1 MKNSPKESLES
12 HLFKEGC
19 PTMYLAVYCWPRA
32 KHIHFFP
39 LQTRAPSYLL
49 THGFLPMLFFV
60 WCSGAPLPI
69 QVFGQKHRVFFHL
82 PWKLSMYWLEFSSF
96 ISFQLRFVF
105 KGYDGREYGICIWI
119 ITRLALTISFLY
131 LQAVCQ
137 RPFSYKEIKANAVFF
152 SKKNRKT
159 MEENQFFAF

>member
-1 MKNSPKESLES
+1 MSYYVLSCLLLTTRKTHSIFSPSDASAL
-12 HLFKEGC
+12 
-19 PTMYLAVYCWPRA
+19 
-32 KHIHFFP
+32 
-39 LQTRAPSYLL
+39 LL

-60 WCSGAPLPI
+60 WCSLPI
-69 QVFGQKHRVFFHL
+69 QVFRQKHQFFQL
-82 PWKLSMYWLEFSSF
+82 PWKLSMYWLGFSSF

-105 KGYDGREYGICIWI
+105 KGYDGRESGICIWI
-119 ITRLALTISFLY
+119 ITLLALTISFLY

-159 MEENQFFAF
+159 MEENQFFAI

>member
-32 KHIHFFP
+32 KHIQFFP
-39 LQTRAPSYLL
+39 LQTRAPSYSRMDFYRCC
-49 THGFLPMLFFV
+49 FL
-60 WCSGAPLPI
+60 SGAPLPI
-69 QVFGQKHRVFFHL
+69 QVFRQKHRFFFN
-82 PWKLSMYWLEFSSF
+82 SMYWLGFSSS

-105 KGYDGREYGICIWI
+105 KGYDGRESGICIWI
-119 ITRLALTISFLY
+119 ITLLALTISFLY

-152 SKKNRKT
+152 SKKIEKRWKRIN
-159 MEENQFFAF
+159 FFAI

>member
-32 KHIHFFP
+32 KHIQFFP
-39 LQTRAPSYLL
+39 LQTRAPSYSRMDFYRCC
-49 THGFLPMLFFV
+49 FL
-60 WCSGAPLPI
+60 SGAPLPI
-69 QVFGQKHRVFFHL
+69 QVFRQKHSFFFQL
-82 PWKLSMYWLEFSSF
+82 PWKLSMYWLGFSSF

-105 KGYDGREYGICIWI
+105 NGYGGRESGICIWI
-119 ITRLALTISFLY
+119 ITLLALTISFLY

-152 SKKNRKT
+152 SKKIEKWWKRINFLQSRRG
-159 MEENQFFAF
+159 